1 MVDPE
6 TMRTRN
12 QIAQVLIG
20 MKNNVNKMTNQLE
33 TFYLSTLADHT
44 HKNRGLFKTLKR
56 IVGKYNKNL
65 NDALNSVV
73 QTVISTENSVSGDL
87 ENIKELFIKG
97 LMEIESDEVIVG
109 DNQEL

>member
-1 MVDPE
+1 
-6 TMRTRN
+6 MRTRN

-20 MKNNVNKMTNQLE
+20 MENNVNKMTNQ
-33 TFYLSTLADHT
+33 FYLSTLADHT

-56 IVGKYNKNL
+56 IVGKYNKGL

-97 LMEIESDEVIVG
+97 LMEIESDEVIFG
-109 DNQEL
+109 NNQEL